1 MGKKKGGTPSK
12 RPTPFAPIKTRCYG
26 PYIQDSTGAKRELI
40 LDQDQCAGS
49 GTNRTS
55 KAMGRGVVKLYN

>member
-26 PYIQDSTGAKRELI
+26 PYIQDSTGTKRELI
-40 LDQDQCAGS
+40 LDQDQCTGCGTDGTS
-49 GTNRTS
+49 G
-55 KAMGRGVVKLYN
+55 AMGRGVAELYN